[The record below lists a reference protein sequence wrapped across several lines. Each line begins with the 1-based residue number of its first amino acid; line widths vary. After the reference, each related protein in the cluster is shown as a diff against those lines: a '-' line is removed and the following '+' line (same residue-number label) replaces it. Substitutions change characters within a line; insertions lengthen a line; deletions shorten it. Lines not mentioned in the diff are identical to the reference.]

1 LIEDHRCQVIRSR
14 VFYADSPSS
23 SKQHRFIH
31 LCLPRTRWADFLIYV
46 VEDNNETPSISFFVI
61 PTGDVVKSTSLCS
74 PDSWVSKYKDTW
86 SLLSKGLPTNRFDR
100 RFQKFNWKLRF
111 INEHAKSFG
120 LKVELVSN
128 SDNSG
133 HLQNHVLLNGRSC
146 QLMAA
151 ARLSADPNKSEWD
164 LIVLHASKQT
174 WAEFLIFILKAE
186 ESENLT
192 FVFPRERIPKTT
204 TTSSDADW
212 LNEYA
217 AKWELLKSSSEGGV
231 GYIPLHE

>member
-1 LIEDHRCQVIRSR
+1 MPDADVKTRMRKLRALVIDEASARP
-14 VFYADSPSS
+14 D
-23 SKQHRFIH
+23 
-31 LCLPRTRWADFLIYV
+31 
-46 VEDNNETPSISFFVI
+46 ISFFVI
-61 PTGDVVKSTSLCS
+61 PRGDVVKSTSLCS
-74 PDSWVSKYKDTW
+74 PDSWVSKYKDDW
-86 SLLSKGLPTNRFDR
+86 SLFSEHLPTNRFDR

-133 HLQNHVLLNGRSC
+133 HLQNHVILNGRRC

-174 WAEFLIFILKAE
+174 WAEFLIFILKA
-186 ESENLT
+186 
-192 FVFPRERIPKTT
+192 
-204 TTSSDADW
+204 
-212 LNEYA
+212 
-217 AKWELLKSSSEGGV
+217 
-231 GYIPLHE
+231 